1 MRMPASLVVSL
12 AATAALVAAAAP
24 AAGASGWSST
34 QGFTAGPAKDD
45 ETVPRAAI
53 AADGTSAVAFRSRGG
68 ALLLATGTAQG
79 RFGAPRVIDRAGA
92 RDYSLAAA
100 RGGAL
105 LVAWEEADGLHAAVR
120 TRAGRSIVQRHYAG
134 GPSSDINGLQVA
146 ADPQGGW
153 VIARRVFPHAPGAA
167 NRTYGVR
174 TISLD
179 AAGRALSDF
188 QDLGPGGF
196 GVDAR
201 PTQALAVGSDGRA
214 VLAFE
219 REAPIG
225 GPFAPAEPVVVA
237 TRPHGGTFGT
247 PVAVP
252 GPAAAD
258 PRVAVRDGSALVA
271 VTQVASRGDAGSF
284 GTPAVASVRPDG
296 SISTPVGPA
305 LAFPRRAF
313 GPTVAF
319 TPAGAALV
327 FALKEKSQPFVT
339 EAPVRAVALNADGTA
354 GPLQTLTN
362 GAAKE
367 PVAMAL
373 SQDRVLVVWS
383 GHKGLGA
390 SLAVD
395 GTFHKTAEPKGPPPP
410 PNHFNSTNRDLRTAG
425 RYAIFTWAR
434 AGRVRVAVRGF

>member
-1 MRMPASLVVSL
+1 
-12 AATAALVAAAAP
+12 
-24 AAGASGWSST
+24 
-34 QGFTAGPAKDD
+34 
-45 ETVPRAAI
+45 
-53 AADGTSAVAFRSRGG
+53 
-68 ALLLATGTAQG
+68 
-79 RFGAPRVIDRAGA
+79 
-92 RDYSLAAA
+92 
-100 RGGAL
+100 
-105 LVAWEEADGLHAAVR
+105 
-120 TRAGRSIVQRHYAG
+120 
-134 GPSSDINGLQVA
+134 
-146 ADPQGGW
+146 
-153 VIARRVFPHAPGAA
+153 
-167 NRTYGVR
+167 
-174 TISLD
+174 
-179 AAGRALSDF
+179 
-188 QDLGPGGF
+188 
-196 GVDAR
+196 
-201 PTQALAVGSDGRA
+201 
-214 VLAFE
+214 VLAFK

-237 TRPHGGTFGT
+237 TRPHGGTFAT

-252 GPAAAD
+252 GPPAAD

-284 GTPAVASVRPDG
+284 GTPAVARVLPDG
-296 SISTPVGPA
+296 SVGTPVGPA

-339 EAPVRAVALNADGTA
+339 EAPVRAVALNADGTV

-367 PVAMAL
+367 PVAMPL
-373 SQDRVLVVWS
+373 SRDRVLVVWS

-395 GTFHKTAEPKGPPPP
+395 GTFRRTAEPKGPPPP